1 MRDMATK
8 TKKQQPPR
16 ARKPGLRYIVDAKG
30 KKTEVVLPIEV
41 YEELLERLEDAEDI
55 QAIEEA
61 MKAPEFIPWEEAERQ
76 LDELSDSD

>member
-1 MRDMATK
+1 MKDMATK

-41 YEELLERLEDAEDI
+41 YERLIEELEELEDIRDYD
-55 QAIEEA
+55 EA
-61 MKAPEFIPWEEAERQ
+61 MKDGEFIPWEEVKKQ
-76 LDELSDSD
+76 LGV

>member
-1 MRDMATK
+1 MEK
-8 TKKQQPPR
+8 
-16 ARKPGLRYIVDAKG
+16 GVHYIVNAKG
-30 KKTEVVLPIEV
+30 EKIEVVLPIAL

-55 QAIEEA
+55 QAVEEA

>member
-1 MRDMATK
+1 MGSK
-8 TKKQQPPR
+8 TAKQSSTETR
-16 ARKPGLRYIVDAKG
+16 VRYIVNNNG
-30 KKTEVVLPIEV
+30 EKTEVVLPIEL

-55 QAIEEA
+55 QAVEEA

>member
-1 MRDMATK
+1 MGTK
-8 TKKQQPPR
+8 TEKQSSTETR
-16 ARKPGLRYIVDAKG
+16 VRYIVNTNG
-30 KKTEVVLPIEV
+30 EKTEVVLPIEL